1 MSHKPEKPKQEV
13 FLSQCLLTYDFRN
26 LTVILLLSF
35 SSIIQMTVNLCPYL
49 PSFYLSSGIM
59 PPFTHHRHYLKQR
72 QDNETYTHFQ
82 LILNV
87 SQNMFLEDGCKNTAC
102 NKWYQ
107 KELTKEYVKG
117 RKGEDEKGLDRSSLT
132 FGETSSDGFKFCCLR
147 ISFLQVVF

>member
-1 MSHKPEKPKQEV
+1 
-13 FLSQCLLTYDFRN
+13 
-26 LTVILLLSF
+26 
-35 SSIIQMTVNLCPYL
+35 
-49 PSFYLSSGIM
+49 
-59 PPFTHHRHYLKQR
+59 
-72 QDNETYTHFQ
+72 
-82 LILNV
+82 
-87 SQNMFLEDGCKNTAC
+87 MFLEDGCKNTAC